1 MEVMIPKN
9 YPLGCCD
16 RFENSGLFGGFN
28 YALFC
33 YILFKRRKIK
43 MGQINW
49 TLAYVNVFIAAG
61 ILAIM
66 IGIFAIITKKVSK

>member
-1 MEVMIPKN
+1 
-9 YPLGCCD
+9 
-16 RFENSGLFGGFN
+16 
-28 YALFC
+28 
-33 YILFKRRKIK
+33 

-66 IGIFAIITKKVSK
+66 VGIFAVITKKNTK